1 MTDPP
6 AEAPKTE
13 PTPPSAPA
21 PNPKP
26 DWLLR
31 LEKEKAEFKAWKAA
45 GKPQASPSPPAERP
59 TPPPAPRSSPPAPA
73 SPSGAS
79 SPPAGSPPAP
89 VPRVKDWIDGIGL
102 NDVLGWTR
110 KIEVPGLK
118 FGKRD

>member
-1 MTDPP
+1 MTESS
-6 AEAPKTE
+6 AETSTTSP
-13 PTPPSAPA
+13 APA
-21 PNPKP
+21 KKP
-26 DWLLR
+26 ASDKQLAARQRFKDQGKAFREWQLAQ
-31 LEKEKAEFKAWKAA
+31 KEGRA
-45 GKPQASPSPPAERP
+45 PAERP